1 LRLIDVARASLQ
13 ELLEDYKDFLRL
25 RKLPLW
31 DKDHPQAQAIRRIAY
46 QSDKSYSSYQSYIEQ
61 SPPEVAANTLICVIH
76 QANYLLDRQLES
88 LERAFLNEGGFTERL
103 YHARRQSRSHQSY
116 PSHESHPPQRSGPR
130 TDD

>member
-1 LRLIDVARASLQ
+1 MARASLQ

-46 QSDKSYSSYQSYIEQ
+46 QSNRSYETYRTYVED

>member
-1 LRLIDVARASLQ
+1 VARASLQ

-46 QSDKSYSSYQSYIEQ
+46 QSNRSYETYRTYVED

-76 QANYLLDRQLES
+76 QANYLLDRQL
-88 LERAFLNEGGFTERL
+88 
-103 YHARRQSRSHQSY
+103 QSHQSY